1 MLFSLPSLLYL
12 GASTLIW
19 IPASAASRKRAPHG
33 VVKRELVSFE
43 ERYINTLNW
52 QLPNSTVKLIG
63 CKKMKLAQNHV
74 EDFENYYYHPPHYAK
89 YQEFNSHFYD
99 EASMELRIYFP
110 VADALVEHGGTMISA
125 NPMGEFEV
133 ESIDGD
139 YAVLGRYQNEHIHG
153 VAGNIIK
160 DGVIYLAEKVSP
172 HRQVGNVYVYD
183 FGYKGLHDHHHDLK
197 ARGDSNPEAP
207 NNGCVA
213 NHGGIN
219 CSDKYKI
226 HEGRC
231 PEIHTTCM
239 DYNGFGTDCNKAKRL
254 QYFIGSDCSVAVS
267 RGQCW
272 NEMVTA
278 AEGLPLA
285 DKIGAGVDA
294 VGDAISGI
302 F

>member
-1 MLFSLPSLLYL
+1 MLFHLSSVVYL
-12 GASTLIW
+12 GATALTW
-19 IPASAASRKRAPHG
+19 ATAEARKRAPHG

-63 CKKMKLAQNHV
+63 CKKMKLAHKDV
-74 EDFENYYYHPPHYAK
+74 KDFEDDYYHPPHYAE

-110 VADALVEHGGTMISA
+110 VADALVEHGGSMISA

-133 ESIDGD
+133 EDIHGD
-139 YAVLGRYQNEHIHG
+139 YAVLGRYQNEYVHG
-153 VAGNIIK
+153 VSGNIIK

-183 FGYKGLHDHHHDLK
+183 FGYKDLHDHHYDLK
-197 ARGDSNPEAP
+197 PRGDSNPDAP
-207 NNGCVA
+207 NNGCVK
-213 NHGGIN
+213 NHGGEN
-219 CSDKYKI
+219 CSKKYGI
-226 HEGRC
+226 SEGRC
-231 PEIHTTCM
+231 PMRNDTCM
-239 DYNGFGTDCNKAKRL
+239 DYNGFRTDCDKTKRL

-278 AEGLPLA
+278 AEGLPLG
-285 DKIGAGVDA
+285 DKIAGIGDA
-294 VGDAISGI
+294 VGDVIGDI